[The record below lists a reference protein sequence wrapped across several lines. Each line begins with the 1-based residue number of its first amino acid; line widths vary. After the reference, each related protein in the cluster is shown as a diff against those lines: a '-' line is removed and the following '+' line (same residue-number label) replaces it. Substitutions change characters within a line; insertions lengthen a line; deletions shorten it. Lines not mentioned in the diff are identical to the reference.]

1 VTSALILIALS
12 LLFSGVGVLCYK
24 EGQGRG
30 YRDGWNDA
38 VMEVMRRNNV

>member
-1 VTSALILIALS
+1 MTSVLIFIAVV
-12 LLFSGVGVLCYK
+12 LLFSGGGILCYK

-38 VMEVMRRNNV
+38 VMEVMRRYE